1 VRLKL
6 DENLGRRLGQLLSER
21 GHDVDTVVDEG
32 LGGADDEAVAAAA
45 NREGRMLLTL
55 DLDFADITRFAP
67 GSHPGMVVIRVPEP
81 RPSLVTAALTGL
93 LARHSL
99 DDLAGCTVITQLG
112 GVRIRRPSV

>member
-6 DENLGRRLGQLLSER
+6 DENLGERLRPLLAGH

-32 LGGADDEAVAAAA
+32 LGGTDDAHVAAAA
-45 NREGRMLLTL
+45 HRETRMLLTL
-55 DLDFADITRFAP
+55 DVDFSDITRFPP
-67 GSHPGMVVIRVPEP
+67 GGHPGIVVIRVPEP

-99 DDLAGCTVITQLG
+99 DDLAGFVVIAQLG
-112 GVRIRRPSV
+112 GIRIRRPRD

>member
-6 DENLGRRLGQLLSER
+6 DENLGRRLRPLLTEH

-32 LGGADDEAVAAAA
+32 LGGADDDAVAAAA
-45 NREGRMLLTL
+45 KREGRMLLTL
-55 DLDFADITRFAP
+55 DLDFSDIARFAP
-67 GSHPGMVVIRVPEP
+67 GSHPGIMVIRVPEP

-99 DDLAGCTVITQLG
+99 DDLAGCTVIAQLG
-112 GVRIRRPSV
+112 GVRVRRPAE